1 MNIIDLII
9 LLTGAIMAYRWYKA
23 GLARNLFAVGGLLLG
38 IIVGLLIAPSIM
50 AWFIDP
56 IGKYAAVVLCVCIC
70 TFALGSLGELIGNK
84 LNIRLSSKTSQKI
97 NAYAGSFGSIIF
109 LLIFV
114 WLSAAIIISSP
125 FSRFNNLI
133 QNSAIVQLLNSRL
146 PPTPPIIER
155 IDGLVKP
162 LDFPQVFAGI
172 PQKLA
177 DPVAPAGSEVVR
189 LAVLNAGQ
197 SVVKIESR
205 GCGNNISSGS
215 GFIVGD
221 GLVMTNSHVVAGS
234 DANRV
239 IDTSGSY
246 ASEVIYYDPSVD
258 IAILKTPKLKA
269 KALGISSQKYS
280 RGQEAVVMGFPS
292 GGKFVAEA
300 AGVTNTLV
308 ARGFDIYNKEQ
319 VDRVVYE
326 FVGKVVQGNSGGPL
340 VLSDGTVIGMVFASS
355 QNNEGYG
362 YALTGEEI
370 SQALSAAGKSR
381 VDTQA
386 CYQ

>member
-1 MNIIDLII
+1 M
-9 LLTGAIMAYRWYKA
+9 
-23 GLARNLFAVGGLLLG
+23 
-38 IIVGLLIAPSIM
+38 
-50 AWFIDP
+50 
-56 IGKYAAVVLCVCIC
+56 
-70 TFALGSLGELIGNK
+70 
-84 LNIRLSSKTSQKI
+84 
-97 NAYAGSFGSIIF
+97 
-109 LLIFV
+109 
-114 WLSAAIIISSP
+114 
-125 FSRFNNLI
+125 
-133 QNSAIVQLLNSRL
+133 
-146 PPTPPIIER
+146 
-155 IDGLVKP
+155 
-162 LDFPQVFAGI
+162 
-172 PQKLA
+172 
-177 DPVAPAGSEVVR
+177 
-189 LAVLNAGQ
+189 
-197 SVVKIESR
+197 KIESR

-292 GGKFVAEA
+292 GGKFVAEP

-319 VDRVVYE
+319 VDRLVYE

-370 SQALSAAGKSR
+370 NQALKTAGNSR